1 MARTITKNL
10 LAVLG
15 LGALVALT
23 FGGKPT
29 EGVLTFLMA
38 LLVRPSNNTEA

>member
-1 MARTITKNL
+1 MSRMISKNA
-10 LAVLG
+10 LALAG

-23 FGGKPT
+23 FGKRPT

-38 LLVRPSNNTEA
+38 ILVRPHSEA